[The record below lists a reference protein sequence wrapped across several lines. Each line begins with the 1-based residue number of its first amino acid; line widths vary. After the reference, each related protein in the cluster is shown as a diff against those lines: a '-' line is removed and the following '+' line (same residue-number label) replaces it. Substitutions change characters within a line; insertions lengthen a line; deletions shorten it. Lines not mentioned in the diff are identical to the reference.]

1 MGNFWS
7 ATYDH
12 INHLEPLTS
21 EYISKLR
28 PLLAYTAA
36 EMWIANSEWK
46 GNPAKLTLNRGRRFY
61 VELIRPEEY
70 QNKTSD
76 STLNWMGL
84 SLD

>member
-1 MGNFWS
+1 
-7 ATYDH
+7 
-12 INHLEPLTS
+12 
-21 EYISKLR
+21 
-28 PLLAYTAA
+28 
-36 EMWIANSEWK
+36 MWIANNRWNNRSQYITSNSEWK

-61 VELIRPEEY
+61 VELIRLEEYRPEEY